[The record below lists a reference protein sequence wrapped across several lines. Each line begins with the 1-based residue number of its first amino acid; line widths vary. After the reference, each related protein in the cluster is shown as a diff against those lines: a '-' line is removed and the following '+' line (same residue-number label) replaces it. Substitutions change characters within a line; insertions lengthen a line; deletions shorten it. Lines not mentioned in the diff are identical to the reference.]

1 VITDTW
7 GFIYRMTSIDAT
19 PTVSVITVTYNN
31 APGLQATLASLARL
45 AVRPSEV
52 IIIDGR
58 SSDGTT
64 AVIESHRG
72 QLPIR
77 FVSEPDAGIYDA
89 MNKGQ
94 RLANGH
100 LLHYLNAGDMV
111 WGEPY
116 LSLDGPCLLPT
127 RICTPDG
134 GLVFEDFVKLQGYGY
149 CHQGL
154 ILPRS
159 HERYNT
165 ALRIAA
171 DLEMIIATFP
181 QGLGELKRAGSGGV
195 QFFLGGVSSTRR
207 RGRDRE
213 VYGVAFRSLP
223 LPQAVRLAAAV
234 FLKGLVPAGLRQLL
248 ARRLARSN
256 AGQNEAT

>member
-1 VITDTW
+1 
-7 GFIYRMTSIDAT
+7 MTSIDTAK
-19 PTVSVITVTYNN
+19 TVSVITVTYNN
-31 APGLQATLASLARL
+31 APGLRATLASLAKL
-45 AVRPSEV
+45 SAPPLEV
-52 IIIDGR
+52 IVIDGR
-58 SSDGTT
+58 SSDDTP
-64 AVIESHRG
+64 AVIENHRG
-72 QLPIR
+72 QLPIH
-77 FVSEPDAGIYDA
+77 FVSEADAGIYDA

-94 RLANGH
+94 RLAKGH
-100 LLHYLNAGDMV
+100 LVHYLNAGDVV

-127 RICTPDG
+127 RICTPEG
-134 GLVFEDFVKLQGYGY
+134 GQVFEDFVKLHGYGY

-154 ILPRS
+154 ILPRG

-165 ALRIAA
+165 LLRIAA

-181 QGLGELKRAGSGGV
+181 QGLGRLKWARSGGV

-213 VYGVAFRSLP
+213 IYGVVFRSLP
-223 LPQAVRLAAAV
+223 LPKAAWLAAVV
-234 FLKGLVPAGLRQLL
+234 FLKGLVPVGLRQRL
-248 ARRLARSN
+248 ARGLARSN

>member
-1 VITDTW
+1 MITETR
-7 GFIYRMTSIDAT
+7 GFIYRMTSTDTA

-31 APGLQATLASLARL
+31 APGLHSTLASLAAL
-45 AVRPSEV
+45 SVPPSEV
-52 IIIDGR
+52 IVIDAC
-58 SSDGTT
+58 SSDDTP
-64 AVIESHRG
+64 AVIERHRG

-94 RLANGH
+94 RLARSQ
-100 LLHYLNAGDMV
+100 LLHYLNAGDVV

-127 RICTPDG
+127 RICSPEG
-134 GLVFEDFVKLQGYGY
+134 GLVFEDFVKLDGYGY

-154 ILPRS
+154 LLPRD

-165 ALRIAA
+165 QLRIAA

-181 QGLGELKRAGSGGV
+181 QGLGALKRASSGGV
-195 QFFLGGVSSTRR
+195 QFFLGGVSSMRR
-207 RGRDRE
+207 RKRDRE
-213 VYGVAFRSLP
+213 IYGIALRRLP
-223 LPQAVRLAAAV
+223 LPQAARLAAAV
-234 FLKGLVPAGLRQLL
+234 FLKGLVPGGLRQRL
-248 ARRLARSN
+248 ARGLARSN
-256 AGQNEAT
+256 ADQNDAT